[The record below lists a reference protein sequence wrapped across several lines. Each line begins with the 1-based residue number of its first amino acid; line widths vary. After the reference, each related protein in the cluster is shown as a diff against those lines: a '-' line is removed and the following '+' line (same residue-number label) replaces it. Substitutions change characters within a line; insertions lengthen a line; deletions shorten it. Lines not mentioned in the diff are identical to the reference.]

1 MLQTSGVNNT
11 NFRTSI
17 LQFDEDGQRI
27 TFNIEVY
34 DPLDGIGIAIWDP
47 RGQIT
52 QLNVDVK
59 AQKKMIYRV
68 ATRIGPPYFSYNET
82 ARELNLTGNAL
93 YQGYAVDLID
103 AIARHVGF
111 EYVFVPVADQQY
123 GKLDKETK
131 QWNGIIGEI
140 INNVSGKDECSGCN
154 INCFLR
160 MHTWESAT

>member
-1 MLQTSGVNNT
+1 M
-11 NFRTSI
+11 
-17 LQFDEDGQRI
+17 
-27 TFNIEVY
+27 
-34 DPLDGIGIAIWDP
+34 
-47 RGQIT
+47 
-52 QLNVDVK
+52 
-59 AQKKMIYRV
+59 
-68 ATRIGPPYFSYNET
+68 
-82 ARELNLTGNAL
+82 
-93 YQGYAVDLID
+93 DLID

>member
-1 MLQTSGVNNT
+1 VNNS
-11 NFRTSI
+11 NFRTSS
-17 LQFDEDGQRI
+17 LQFDDDGQRI

-52 QLNVDVK
+52 QLNVDAKV
-59 AQKKMIYRV
+59 QKKIIYRV
-68 ATRIGPPYFSYNET
+68 ATRIGPPYFVYNET

-93 YQGYAVDLID
+93 YQGYAVDLIG
-103 AIARHVGF
+103 AIAEQVGF

-123 GKLDKETK
+123 GKQDKDTK

-140 INNVSGKDECSGCN
+140 INNVSS
-154 INCFLR
+154 
-160 MHTWESAT
+160 